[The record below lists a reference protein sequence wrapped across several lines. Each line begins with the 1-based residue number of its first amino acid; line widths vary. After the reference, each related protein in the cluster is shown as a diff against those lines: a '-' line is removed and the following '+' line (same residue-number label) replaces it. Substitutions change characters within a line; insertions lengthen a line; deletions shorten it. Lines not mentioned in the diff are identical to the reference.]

1 MAERLS
7 AADRKAVWA
16 LLEDVDGELGPMVA
30 WLPSGPLKDSL
41 EGAVGKIRSA
51 QWRLARELGG
61 TDGDELAR
69 TDYDGAYYGPDR
81 HAQGL

>member
-1 MAERLS
+1 MTKGLS

-16 LLEDVDGELGPMVA
+16 ALEDIDQQLAPMVA

-41 EGAVGKIRSA
+41 EGALGKIVSA

-61 TDGDELAR
+61 LDGDQLAAS
-69 TDYDGAYYGPDR
+69 DYDGGYG
-81 HAQGL
+81 A